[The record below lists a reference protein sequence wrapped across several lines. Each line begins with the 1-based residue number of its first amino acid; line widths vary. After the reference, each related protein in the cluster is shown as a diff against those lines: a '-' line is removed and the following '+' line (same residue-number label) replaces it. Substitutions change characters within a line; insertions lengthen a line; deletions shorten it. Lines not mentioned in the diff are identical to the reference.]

1 MYYSIKPGVIG
12 RVACSGLCI
21 GYTSESDLQ
30 CEAAEDSQDSQ
41 SGLAPAGNRQ
51 KPTASVCVQGV
62 TESAKTFAGNELFLV
77 FQLLPIIVCLSR

>member
-1 MYYSIKPGVIG
+1 VIG

-51 KPTASVCVQGV
+51 KSTASVCVQGV
-62 TESAKTFAGNELFLV
+62 TESAFAGNELFLV
-77 FQLLPIIVCLSR
+77 FRLLPIIVCLSR